1 MVAKV
6 VVDVVYG
13 NREDYAGKQLS
24 QISVRVPH
32 KGRQGLPDLNVVAS
46 LAIAGTEQGHRA

>member
-13 NREDYAGKQLS
+13 NREDYAGKQLP
-24 QISVRVPH
+24 QASVRVAH